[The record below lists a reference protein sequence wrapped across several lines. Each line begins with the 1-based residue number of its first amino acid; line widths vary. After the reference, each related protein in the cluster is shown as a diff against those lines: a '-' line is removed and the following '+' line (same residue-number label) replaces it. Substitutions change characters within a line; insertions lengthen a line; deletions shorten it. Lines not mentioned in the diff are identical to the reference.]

1 MRTILFWA
9 SPNQD
14 GLTAAAK
21 DRIVQGI
28 SDSGAELDVVH
39 LNACDIQR
47 CRTCENGWG
56 ICRSEGRCIIED
68 DFAELYERIRQADG
82 VVWVTPVYW
91 HDLAECLKTF
101 LDRLRRCETRHNHFL
116 KGKKCLLVACAGG
129 SGNGAVECLDH
140 LEKTLNHMEMEA
152 VDRLPIIQFNKGYM
166 LPALEKSGEA
176 FAACLKQV

>member
-1 MRTILFWA
+1 MAILVAWA

-21 DRIVQGI
+21 DQVIQGLRG
-28 SDSGAELDVVH
+28 SGVEVDEVH

-47 CRTCENGWG
+47 CRTCDNGWG
-56 ICRSEGRCIIED
+56 LCRSEGRCIIKD
-68 DFAELYERIRQADG
+68 DFAGLYEQLKMAEGI
-82 VVWVTPVYW
+82 VWVTPVYW

-116 KGKKCLLVACAGG
+116 KGKRCLLVACAGG
-129 SGNGAVECLDH
+129 SGNGAIECLDH

-152 VDRLPIIQFNKGYM
+152 LDRLPVIQFNRGYM
-166 LPALEKSGEA
+166 LPALSGA
-176 FAACLKQV
+176 GAMFASHLQQT